1 MLIKLIK
8 YDIRADYKK
17 YMITAAVI
25 FLLAFAVRLADIKFG
40 NYDDSSDWKF
50 LFNSLAFALIILCGV
65 ALLMTIIISAVRYQ
79 KKMYSD
85 EGYLMNTLPVHPA
98 LHILSSILTTCI
110 WTVIIAAVDGIALI
124 ISAGGMAFWEG
135 FFTPFAYVWDF
146 DRIFAINSFAYAI
159 LTPVTMMITLIFAIN
174 FGYLFRSHRIV
185 AGIGGYVGLCILGQI
200 LSSLIYLLIGKVNV
214 NAQISGIITEN
225 SNYLSSNESYQRI
238 IGELAKISEGSYIP
252 SLIANIIL
260 FAALFSI
267 SVYILKKK
275 INID

>member
-25 FLLAFAVRLADIKFG
+25 LLLSLAVRLADIKFG
-40 NYDDSSDWKF
+40 NLDNGSDWKLLFEF
-50 LFNSLAFALIILCGV
+50 LAVALILLCGV
-65 ALLMTIIISAVRYQ
+65 ALLMTLIISAVRYQ

-85 EGYLMNTLPVHPA
+85 EGYLMNTLPIHPV

-110 WTVIIAAVDGIALI
+110 WTVFIAAVDLLALI

-135 FFTPFAYVWDF
+135 FFTPFVYMWNS
-146 DRIFAINSFAYAI
+146 DRVFAFNTFAYLI
-159 LTPVTMMITLIFAIN
+159 LTPVTMMLTLIFTIN

-185 AGIGGYVGLCILGQI
+185 AGIGGYVGLCIISQI
-200 LSSLIYLLIGKVNV
+200 LTAIIYFLLGKANV
-214 NAQISGIITEN
+214 NAKISYIISEN
-225 SNYLSSNESYQRI
+225 PNYFSSSESYQRVI
-238 IGELAKISEGSYIP
+238 VELAKLSEGSYLP

-260 FAALFSI
+260 FAALLII

-275 INID
+275 INLD